1 MKFLSF
7 LSLLLLLLHAAGFS
21 QVSVTHGPV
30 VGAVT
35 PTSARITAR
44 TSAAATLSFQLSI
57 SPTFSTLVGTASSS
71 PVDTNRFAT
80 ISVTGLSP
88 NTEVFLSSCHQW
100 HTGHGC
106 QRSAPFQNCTF
117 RWHYH
122 PFCICLRLLSA
133 RWGCASGNF

>member
-7 LSLLLLLLHAAGFS
+7 LLLLLLLLHAAGFS

-57 SPTFSTLVGTASSS
+57 SPTFSHA
-71 PVDTNRFAT
+71 
-80 ISVTGLSP
+80 
-88 NTEVFLSSCHQW
+88 
-100 HTGHGC
+100 
-106 QRSAPFQNCTF
+106 
-117 RWHYH
+117 RWHR
-122 PFCICLRLLSA
+122 FFLT
-133 RWGCASGNF
+133 G